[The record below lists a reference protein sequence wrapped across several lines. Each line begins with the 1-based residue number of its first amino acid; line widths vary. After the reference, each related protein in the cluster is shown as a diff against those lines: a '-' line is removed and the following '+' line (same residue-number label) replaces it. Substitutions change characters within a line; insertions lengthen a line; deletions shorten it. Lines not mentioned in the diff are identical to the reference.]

1 MITAKNIHLQYEKL
15 KVLKGLN
22 LHIQKGDLVSIIGSS
37 GAGKTSLLNLLG
49 SLETPTEGTI
59 IINGTDITSLSDKEL
74 SLFRNENIGFV
85 FQFHNLLDELQ
96 LENVCIPGFIAKKKK
111 IEVEKRALELLNILN
126 IKERKDHKPSQLS
139 GGEQQRVAIARAL
152 INKPSILLA
161 DEPTGNLDSKNSKIL
176 HDLLLKLNRELEQT
190 IIVVT
195 HNEDLANITQKK
207 FEIKDGV
214 IKNNNLK
221 EKIVQYF

>member
-1 MITAKNIHLQYEKL
+1 MITVKNIHLQYEKL

-22 LHIQKGDLVSIIGSS
+22 LHIQKGDFVSIIGSS

-49 SLETPTEGTI
+49 SLETPTKGTI
-59 IINGTDITSLSDKEL
+59 IINGTDITSLSEKKL
-74 SLFRNENIGFV
+74 SLFRNENVGFV
-85 FQFHNLLDELQ
+85 FQFHNLLDEFTA
-96 LENVCIPGFIAKKKK
+96 LENVCIPAFIAKKKK

-161 DEPTGNLDSKNSKIL
+161 DEPTGNLDSKNSKII
-176 HDLLLKLNRELEQT
+176 HELLLKLNRELEQT

-207 FEIKDGV
+207 FEIKEGV
-214 IKNNNLK
+214 IKRNNLK
-221 EKIVQYF
+221 KK

>member
-22 LHIQKGDLVSIIGSS
+22 LQIQKGDFVSIIGSS

-49 SLETPTEGTI
+49 SLETPNKGTI
-59 IINGTDITSLSDKEL
+59 IINGTDITSLSEKNL

-85 FQFHNLLDELQ
+85 FQFHNLLDEFTA
-96 LENVCIPGFIAKKKK
+96 LENVCIPAFIAKKKK

-152 INKPSILLA
+152 INKPSLLLA

-176 HDLLLKLNRELEQT
+176 HELLLKLNKELEQT

-207 FEIKDGV
+207 FEIKEGI
-214 IKNNNLK
+214 IKNCNL
-221 EKIVQYF
+221 EKK

>member
-1 MITAKNIHLQYEKL
+1 MITAKNIHLKYEKL

-22 LHIQKGDLVSIIGSS
+22 LHIQKGDFVSIIGSS

-49 SLETPTEGTI
+49 SLETPNEGTI

-85 FQFHNLLDELQ
+85 FQFHNLLDEFTA
-96 LENVCIPGFIAKKKK
+96 LENVCIPSFIAKKKK
-111 IEVEKRALELLNILN
+111 IEVEKRALKLLNILN

-161 DEPTGNLDSKNSKIL
+161 DEPTGNLDSKNAKIL
-176 HDLLLKLNRELEQT
+176 HELLLKLNRELEQT

-221 EKIVQYF
+221 KK

>member
-1 MITAKNIHLQYEKL
+1 MITVKNIHLQYEKL

-22 LHIQKGDLVSIIGSS
+22 LHIQKGDFVSIIGSS

-49 SLETPTEGTI
+49 SLESPTEGTI
-59 IINGTDITSLSDKEL
+59 IINGTDITSLSEKKL

-85 FQFHNLLDELQ
+85 FQFHNLLDEFTA
-96 LENVCIPGFIAKKKK
+96 LENVCIPAFIAKKKK
-111 IEVEKRALELLNILN
+111 NEVEKRALKLLNVLN

-161 DEPTGNLDSKNSKIL
+161 DEPTGNLDSKNSKII
-176 HDLLLKLNRELEQT
+176 HELLLKLNRELEQT

-207 FEIKDGV
+207 FEIKEGV
-214 IKNNNLK
+214 IKRNNLK
-221 EKIVQYF
+221 KK

>member
-1 MITAKNIHLQYEKL
+1 MITAKNIHLKYEKL

-22 LHIQKGDLVSIIGSS
+22 LHIQKGDFVSIVGSS

-85 FQFHNLLDELQ
+85 FQFHNLLDEFTA
-96 LENVCIPGFIAKKKK
+96 LENVCIPAFIAKKKK

-126 IKERKDHKPSQLS
+126 IKERKEHKPSQLS
-139 GGEQQRVAIARAL
+139 GGEKQRVAIARAL

-176 HDLLLKLNRELEQT
+176 HELLLKLNRELEQT

-195 HNEDLANITQKK
+195 HDEDLANITQKK

-221 EKIVQYF
+221 KK

>member
-22 LHIQKGDLVSIIGSS
+22 LHIQKGDFVSIIGSS

-59 IINGTDITSLSDKEL
+59 IVNGTDTTSLSDKEL

-85 FQFHNLLDELQ
+85 FQFHNLLDEFTA
-96 LENVCIPGFIAKKKK
+96 LENVCIPAFIAKKNK
-111 IEVEKRALELLNILN
+111 IEVEKRALEILNILN
-126 IKERKDHKPSQLS
+126 IKERKDHKPNQLS

-161 DEPTGNLDSKNSKIL
+161 DEPTGNLDSKNSKII
-176 HDLLLKLNRELEQT
+176 HGLLLKLNRELDQT

-221 EKIVQYF
+221 KK

>member
-22 LHIQKGDLVSIIGSS
+22 LQIQKGDFVSIIGSS

-49 SLETPTEGTI
+49 SLETPSQGTI
-59 IINGTDITSLSDKEL
+59 IINGTDITNLSEKKL

-85 FQFHNLLDELQ
+85 FQFHNLLDEFTA
-96 LENVCIPGFIAKKKK
+96 LENVCIPAFIAKKKK

-126 IKERKDHKPSQLS
+126 IKERKNHKPSQLS

-152 INKPSILLA
+152 INKPSLLLA

-176 HDLLLKLNRELEQT
+176 HELLLKLNKELEQT

-207 FEIKDGV
+207 FEIKEGI
-214 IKNNNLK
+214 IKNYNL
-221 EKIVQYF
+221 EKK

>member
-22 LHIQKGDLVSIIGSS
+22 LHIQKGDFVSIIGSS

-85 FQFHNLLDELQ
+85 FQFHNLLDEFTA
-96 LENVCIPGFIAKKKK
+96 LENVCIPAFIAKKNK
-111 IEVEKRALELLNILN
+111 IEVEKRALEILNILN

-176 HDLLLKLNRELEQT
+176 HELLLKLNRELEQT

-207 FEIKDGV
+207 FEITDGV

-221 EKIVQYF
+221 KK

>member
-22 LHIQKGDLVSIIGSS
+22 LHIQKGDFVSIIGSS

-49 SLETPTEGTI
+49 SLETPSEGTI
-59 IINGTDITSLSDKEL
+59 IINGTDITSLSEKKL

-85 FQFHNLLDELQ
+85 FQFHNLLDEFTA
-96 LENVCIPGFIAKKKK
+96 LENVCIPAFIAKKKK

-161 DEPTGNLDSKNSKIL
+161 DEPTGNLDSKNSKII
-176 HDLLLKLNRELEQT
+176 HELLLKLNRELEQT
-190 IIVVT
+190 VIVVT
-195 HNEDLANITQKK
+195 HNEELANITQKK
-207 FEIKDGV
+207 FEIKDGL

-221 EKIVQYF
+221 

>member
-1 MITAKNIHLQYEKL
+1 MIIAKNIQLQYEKL

-22 LHIQKGDLVSIIGSS
+22 LHIQKGDFVSIIGSS

-49 SLETPTEGTI
+49 SLETPSEGKI
-59 IINGTDITSLSDKEL
+59 IIDGTDITSLSDKEL

-85 FQFHNLLDELQ
+85 FQFHNLLDEFTA
-96 LENVCIPGFIAKKKK
+96 LENICIPAFIAKKKK

-161 DEPTGNLDSKNSKIL
+161 DEPTGNLDSKNSKII
-176 HDLLLKLNRELEQT
+176 HELLLKLNKELGQT
-190 IIVVT
+190 IVVVT
-195 HNEDLANITQKK
+195 HNEELANITQKK
-207 FEIKDGV
+207 LEINDGV
-214 IKNNNLK
+214 IKNYNLK
-221 EKIVQYF
+221 KK

>member
-22 LHIQKGDLVSIIGSS
+22 LQIQKGDFVSIIGSS

-49 SLETPTEGTI
+49 SLETPNKGTI
-59 IINGTDITSLSDKEL
+59 IINGTDITSLSEKNL

-85 FQFHNLLDELQ
+85 FQFHNLLDEFTA
-96 LENVCIPGFIAKKKK
+96 LENVCIPAFIAKKKK

-152 INKPSILLA
+152 INKPSLLLA

-176 HDLLLKLNRELEQT
+176 HELLLKLNKELEQT

-195 HNEDLANITQKK
+195 HNEDLSNITQKK
-207 FEIKDGV
+207 FEIKEGI
-214 IKNNNLK
+214 IKNCNL
-221 EKIVQYF
+221 EKK